1 MSPFIKMGTTETL
14 KITGP
19 AIIKYFEPVR
29 HEKKDDEKKNEFIRP
44 CPHPDCRGFL
54 STQLKCG
61 LCEKY
66 GCSSCWKPTEKKND
80 LFGKKLI
87 ALYYKFGPLAAEYIR
102 NKPRVM
108 TILRKVFVGLSRLL
122 PKKYD

>member
-1 MSPFIKMGTTETL
+1 MVIDGEKVSYEKMIMHFGLENEIK
-14 KITGP
+14 
-19 AIIKYFEPVR
+19 
-29 HEKKDDEKKNEFIRP
+29 IRP
-44 CPHPDCRGFL
+44 PEEDKCFVLTACYGDEDHPVVKSFRAYRDDYL
-54 STQLKCG
+54 L
-61 LCEKY
+61 
-66 GCSSCWKPTEKKND
+66 NH